1 MNMNVGEDAD
11 VVDDRLQAAPSV
23 HATSGSR
30 LDSPWR
36 SLAPA
41 FKAKKN
47 DAEDA
52 LDDALSCSGEVDSA
66 IHARDGDNAIHARD
80 GDSAIHANDVD
91 ETAIST
97 AASVLCVSAASDA
110 SDASS
115 L

>member
-47 DAEDA
+47 DPEDA

-66 IHARDGDNAIHARD
+66 IDARDGDN
-80 GDSAIHANDVD
+80 AIHANDVD